1 MRSLRSSVAVAM
13 ILVGSGCAG
22 GSFSSPDGPIS
33 FEFACKG
40 WSVGWSEQT
49 DPYVGVLSRG
59 PDAEPGTG
67 EPLADYLACSS
78 LGAKRGLSKTEP
90 SEPWAATAFASDPSQ
105 QVLDAPAGD
114 TLHVE
119 VGLLATAETAELA
132 GIPSDVDGGVLVVTV
147 VESPGD

>member
-1 MRSLRSSVAVAM
+1 MRSLRSSIAVAM
-13 ILVGSGCAG
+13 ILVGGGCAG

-67 EPLADYLACSS
+67 EPLADYLAPQ
-78 LGAKRGLSKTEP
+78 RRYRHLSE
-90 SEPWAATAFASDPSQ
+90 
-105 QVLDAPAGD
+105 AG
-114 TLHVE
+114 
-119 VGLLATAETAELA
+119 ET
-132 GIPSDVDGGVLVVTV
+132 GPVQD
-147 VESPGD
+147 